1 MTEQRFE
8 QLQGNTKKNFRASD
22 DQSIKQRTTL
32 TEKRLSSLNELMES
46 YRSLLNYAV
55 EFYQLCEQ
63 VFEIPFFYSLYS
75 IVSNQQKGQ
84 EWTK

>member
-8 QLQGNTKKNFRASD
+8 QLQGNTNNKFHD

-32 TEKRLSSLNELMES
+32 IEKRLSSLNELMES

-63 VFEIPFFYSLYS
+63 VFETPFFTVCIRLFPT
-75 IVSNQQKGQ
+75 NKG
-84 EWTK
+84 T